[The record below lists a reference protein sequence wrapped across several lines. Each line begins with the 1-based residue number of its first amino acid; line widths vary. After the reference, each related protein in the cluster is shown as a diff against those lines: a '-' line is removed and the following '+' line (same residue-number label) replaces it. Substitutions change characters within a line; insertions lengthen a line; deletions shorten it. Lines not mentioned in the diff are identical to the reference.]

1 MRLIGGGVTLLL
13 RLADQYGRFGGD
25 TEREKFEV
33 LRWLFWDNHKLTGYM
48 AMATYRLQRT
58 FTRNP
63 DPQVLAYFRKR
74 LDDFLSILTYH
85 CKTMLLQLVSVQLSR
100 TSQ

>member
-1 MRLIGGGVTLLL
+1 MRLIGGGVTRTLQWRATVNAMGEIPVLEKDRLRLTQTAPILL

-48 AMATYRLQRT
+48 AMATHRLQRT
-58 FTRNP
+58 
-63 DPQVLAYFRKR
+63 DL
-74 LDDFLSILTYH
+74 
-85 CKTMLLQLVSVQLSR
+85 
-100 TSQ
+100 